1 LFTTTDA
8 DDIIEATAVGR
19 VGIAGLSGI
28 TKRNGMA
35 FWAQMQISG
44 MALQIRIKTLQAML
58 EQEITFYK
66 PLFE

>member
-1 LFTTTDA
+1 
-8 DDIIEATAVGR
+8 
-19 VGIAGLSGI
+19 
-28 TKRNGMA
+28 MA